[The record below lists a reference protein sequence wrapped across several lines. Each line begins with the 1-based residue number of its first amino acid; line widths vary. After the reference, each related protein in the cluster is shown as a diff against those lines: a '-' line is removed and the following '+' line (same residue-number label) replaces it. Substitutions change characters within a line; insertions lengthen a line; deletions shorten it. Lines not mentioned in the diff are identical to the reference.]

1 MKMKD
6 SGVEWIGEIPEDW
19 TVQKVKHQ
27 FDRKKGKPETED
39 YEILKLARS
48 GIQIRD
54 ISSGDGQIAAD
65 YSGYNPVEPL
75 DILINPMDLI
85 SGDNSNI
92 SEVSGVISQ
101 AYINLRF
108 RTSINPYFYNYYFKL
123 QYWLG
128 AFFTHG
134 KGVSFDNRWTINDE
148 TLRNFPLIVPSLN
161 EQNKIVKFLDSKLS
175 LIDQI
180 IADTKRSIEELKAY
194 KQSLITETVTK
205 GLDPNIPM
213 KDSGVEWIGE
223 IPESWKLTKNKYLC
237 DFNKGLSIT
246 KENLRES
253 GVPVISYGQ
262 VHSKYPV
269 HFDPTKDIL
278 PFVSEDYLDYKNARL
293 KKGDF
298 IFADTSE
305 DYAGSGNFSMLTSN
319 AQVLA
324 GYHLIV
330 VRLNKGKERLI
341 PEYLAYYFASDMHRN
356 QVRINVSGIKVFSI
370 TQQLLKNTLILIPP
384 YEVQKDIVKFLEE
397 KLLLIDELILNKYYL
412 INEHEIY
419 KKSLIYEY
427 VTGKKTL

>member
-92 SEVSGVISQ
+92 SKVSGVISQ

-108 RTSINPYFYNYYFKL
+108 RSSINTHFYNYYFKL

-148 TLRNFPLIVPSLN
+148 TLRNFPIIVPTLN
-161 EQNKIVKFLDSKLS
+161 EQNKIVEFLDSKLS
-175 LIDQI
+175 LINQI
-180 IADTKRSIEELKAY
+180 IADTKRSIEELKSY

-205 GLDPNIPM
+205 GLDPNVPM

-223 IPESWKLTKNKYLC
+223 IPEKWKIGKLNYYVTVHGRIGYRGYTV
-237 DFNKGLSIT
+237 DDIVGEREGAISLSPS
-246 KENLRES
+246 N
-253 GVPVISYGQ
+253 ISNMQ
-262 VHSKYPV
+262 VY
-269 HFDPTKDIL
+269 
-278 PFVSEDYLDYKNARL
+278 DYKNTYIKWEKYKESPEIKVRENDL
-293 KKGDF
+293 VYVK
-298 IFADTSE
+298 T
-305 DYAGSGNFSMLTSN
+305 GSGYGKAGIVKKLTEKATINPQLVVLKPKSN
-319 AQVLA
+319 NDSRFINYLLNSFLGVLQSE
-324 GYHLIV
+324 LIV
-330 VRLNKGKERLI
+330 GGSTMPTISQEKILKMI
-341 PEYLAYYFASDMHRN
+341 FPI
-356 QVRINVSGIKVFSI
+356 INYDEQIAIADFLDK
-370 TQQLLKNTLILIPP
+370 KNLQIDTMLSAKNSMVDN
-384 YEVQKDIVKFLEE
+384 YES
-397 KLLLIDELILNKYYL
+397 
-412 INEHEIY
+412 Y

-427 VTGKKTL
+427 VTGKKQVN

>member
-6 SGVEWIGEIPEDW
+6 SGVEWIGVIPEDW

-92 SEVSGVISQ
+92 SKVSGVISQ

-108 RTSINPYFYNYYFKL
+108 RSSINPYFYNYYFKL

-148 TLRNFPLIVPSLN
+148 TLRNFPIIVPTLN
-161 EQNKIVKFLDSKLS
+161 EQNKIVEFLDSKLS
-175 LIDQI
+175 LINQI
-180 IADTKRSIEELKAY
+180 IADTKRSIEELNSY

-205 GLDPNIPM
+205 GLDPNVPM

-223 IPESWKLTKNKYLC
+223 IPVDWITIKIKAISNIERGQFSHRPRNDERYYEGEHPFIQTGDVARADKWITQYSQTLSELGTTVSKQFSKETILMAIAANVGDVAILKFDSYLPDSVLGITPKDPEMKEYLYYSLLAQKAQL
-237 DFNKGLSIT
+237 DFNSTSSTQK
-246 KENLRES
+246 NLNVES
-253 GVPVISYGQ
+253 VGKTVI
-262 VHSKYPV
+262 
-269 HFDPTKDIL
+269 
-278 PFVSEDYLDYKNARL
+278 A
-293 KKGDF
+293 
-298 IFADTSE
+298 
-305 DYAGSGNFSMLTSN
+305 
-319 AQVLA
+319 
-324 GYHLIV
+324 
-330 VRLNKGKERLI
+330 I
-341 PEYLAYYFASDMHRN
+341 PQDKIEASDI
-356 QVRINVSGIKVFSI
+356 VRYLIDLDNSI
-370 TQQLLKNTLILIPP
+370 
-384 YEVQKDIVKFLEE
+384 YEVIESKKKIISEFED
-397 KLLLIDELILNKYYL
+397 
-412 INEHEIY
+412 Y

-427 VTGKKTL
+427 VTGKKRVN

>member
-205 GLDPNIPM
+205 GLDPNVPM
-213 KDSGVEWIGE
+213 KDSDVEWIGE
-223 IPESWKLTKNKYLC
+223 IPEGWSTSKIKYISSLRNEKGEFKKGDLFLTLDKMKSYKPGYEELDSGVDEGFHQIICKGDIVFSKLRPYLAKVAIS
-237 DFNKGLSIT
+237 DFNGFGTGELLVFRKVKIDSKFFMYKFISEQVLQPVNSSMYGTKMPRANSDFIMSLSIT
-246 KENLRES
+246 FPSLEEQKNIVCVLENKLDK
-253 GVPVISYGQ
+253 I
-262 VHSKYPV
+262 
-269 HFDPTKDIL
+269 DIL
-278 PFVSEDYLDYKNARL
+278 INDKQQAILDYE
-293 KKGDF
+293 
-298 IFADTSE
+298 S
-305 DYAGSGNFSMLTSN
+305 
-319 AQVLA
+319 
-324 GYHLIV
+324 
-330 VRLNKGKERLI
+330 
-341 PEYLAYYFASDMHRN
+341 
-356 QVRINVSGIKVFSI
+356 
-370 TQQLLKNTLILIPP
+370 
-384 YEVQKDIVKFLEE
+384 
-397 KLLLIDELILNKYYL
+397 
-412 INEHEIY
+412 Y